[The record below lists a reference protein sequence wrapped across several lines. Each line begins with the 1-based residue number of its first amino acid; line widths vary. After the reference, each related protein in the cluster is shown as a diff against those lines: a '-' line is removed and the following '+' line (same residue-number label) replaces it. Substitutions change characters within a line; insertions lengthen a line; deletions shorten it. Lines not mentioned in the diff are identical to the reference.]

1 MNLRTA
7 TQPRM
12 DTNEHELQLIGKR
25 SISSVHKTDFAPAV
39 RGMSPSPSP
48 RPSPSGRGRTV
59 GPSRAERV
67 SFVQRT
73 ATETAQR
80 GADASL
86 SLRERA
92 GVRGEDRANL
102 DL

>member
-1 MNLRTA
+1 M
-7 TQPRM
+7 
-12 DTNEHELQLIGKR
+12 
-25 SISSVHKTDFAPAV
+25 
-39 RGMSPSPSP
+39 
-48 RPSPSGRGRTV
+48 V

-73 ATETAQR
+73 ATEAAQR